1 MNRVAD
7 DDRIAVIGMACRLPG
22 APDVESYWSNL
33 LTNTVSLTELSDD
46 TLRNAGVPE
55 SAIADPNYVK
65 RAPLLDDVAGF
76 DAGLFGFTPREAE
89 LRDPQQRIFLEV
101 AYGALEDAGVRTDGP
116 TSVGVFAGGATNRY
130 AELNVRRNAAAV
142 RNYGEVGIQAGNHND
157 YIATIVS
164 YKLDLRGPAFTVA
177 TACSTSLVALHL
189 ACQALRNGECDVAVA
204 GGVQLEL
211 PHGGGHRWVDGGIF
225 SRDGRCRPFDAAADG
240 TIFGDGAGA
249 VVLKPLADA
258 LRDGDRVLATIRGS
272 AVNNDGNRKAGFAAP
287 SAEGQFAAVYEALAV
302 SGVAADQVGYLEA
315 HGTGTAIGDPIEV
328 QALSRAYRAHT
339 DRTGYCLLSSAKG
352 NIGHLGPAS
361 GIAGFIKAVLAVN
374 RGIAPGT
381 ANFTEANPLM
391 ELERTPFTVRSQ
403 AGPWPIEG
411 PRIAGVSSFGIGGT
425 NAHVL
430 IEQPPAAAPV
440 APRPQ
445 RRRTV
450 VLPLAAASTASLRG
464 MAERLSAHL
473 AEEEADLHQVAR
485 TLQRRPLRHRH
496 RLAVVGEDGAT
507 LADALAELATRG
519 QEPGTPATGAVF
531 MFPGQGTQ
539 HPAMAA
545 ELYAHEPVFRA
556 EFDRCLEHFGPAV
569 ADALRA
575 VLLEGAP
582 DGAARLR
589 DTALT
594 QPALFAVEWSLAR
607 LWASW
612 GVRPVAMIG
621 HSVGEIT
628 AAALAGVFE
637 LADAA
642 RLVVRRGELLAAAPA
657 GRMVALAMPAA
668 EAAPL
673 LEGRDVWLSADN
685 GERSCTVGGSVEAVE
700 ELTALLTALGRRWV
714 ALDVERAFHTPA
726 TDRAAE
732 ELAAFVGQLTRN
744 RPAVRWVSNVTGDWI
759 DDEQAT
765 DPQYWAEQLRSPVRF
780 REGAERAAAVEGAVL
795 LEVGPGQALTQLVR
809 RVRTAAG
816 HRPLPS
822 LPPSGE
828 DVPAAAVLY
837 RAVAALWQAGL
848 DVDWRALLQHE
859 EITPVAV
866 PGYVFDRGRYWISPD
881 PKPAA
886 QAPAPSA
893 GPRTAEEAPA
903 ENDRITVPGWVQAQP
918 AEARPLP
925 ADRRWLV
932 LADDAGQAAPVLDR
946 LAAAG
951 ITADL
956 VKADDVEP
964 KRLSAALRPHLRDH
978 REPLEILHLWLTGPA
993 PEGAGAGGAARHWL
1007 DRGFRATQ
1015 RIVQDVAR
1023 HCPDRPVRI
1032 TVLADQLW
1040 DVSGTEPVEPA
1051 KAPVAALLHSAVR
1064 EHEQL
1069 RARVVDAPAEALSGE
1084 DRVAAEALRAL
1095 LDGDD
1100 GTEFTRV
1107 ALRGR
1112 RLWHPAFHSVP
1123 EPAAPAGG
1131 TALADVGDGAWLITG
1146 GFGALGLV
1154 AAERLA
1160 ARGAGGI
1167 ALLGRSGLPDR
1178 AQWTDAGALTEGQR
1192 AAVDAVR
1199 RIEATG
1205 CRVLPLAADV
1215 ADRASLTAAVEQAR
1229 SALGPIRGVIHAAGL
1244 AGGGM
1249 LAVKDAGAA
1258 EQVLRPKV
1266 NGTLLLDEVLGD
1278 EPRTFVLYSSV
1289 AAVTGQFGLSDYG
1302 AANAFLDAFAHD
1314 RSRRR
1319 PGRTLSV
1326 NWPSW
1331 DGAGMAVEAAA
1342 RHSRFHVDRP
1352 NREPELTAAPAEG
1365 EGRAFTVRLAPDV
1378 WMVDEHRMDE
1388 TPVLPGTGYLELVL
1402 RAVRT
1407 FHPGPVRLADVA
1419 FTAPLAIA
1427 EPLDLTIAFEPARAG
1442 WRFRVQSRADG
1453 ARTAVQHAGGTVT
1466 PYEDTAPRHDLVAL
1480 RAAHTVPLAG
1490 PRLNDGSGLM
1500 TVGARWHC
1508 VERVSGGTDTVLAEL
1523 ALPAA
1528 HRGDTAANLLH
1539 PALLDCATSFLL
1551 PLPEGVNALPF
1562 SYRELVVRGPLPA
1575 RVTALVRPWAEQPKG
1590 AVVRDIALIDEG
1602 GREVVTVTG
1611 FTLWHVD
1618 RATVAGNIRSAGD
1631 AARSAPLS
1639 SSGVTQDSFLGVAA
1653 GAALLE
1659 AFLATDLGP
1668 QVVVAPEG
1676 LREKL
1681 RRTSRFTAAAVRSA
1695 GGGTA
1700 AHDTAAQGTGAQG
1713 TAAQGTGAQGTG
1725 AADAAV
1731 QAGAPAAG
1739 SGRGGLDE
1747 RITGLWA
1754 EILGTEGGPDDDF
1767 FESGGDSLAAVQ
1779 LVDRIRGELDV
1790 ELPISALFDHPTLS
1804 ELVAA
1809 VGSRG

>member
-33 LTNTVSLTELSDD
+33 LTGTVSLTELSDD
-46 TLRNAGVPE
+46 TLRNAGVAE
-55 SAIADPNYVK
+55 SAIADPHHVK

-76 DAGLFGFTPREAE
+76 DARLFGFTPREAE

-211 PHGGGHRWVDGGIF
+211 PHGAGHRWVDGGIF

-302 SGVAADQVGYLEA
+302 SGVAAEQVGYLEA

-391 ELERTPFTVRSQ
+391 ELASTPFTVRSQ
-403 AGPWPIEG
+403 AGSWPIEG

-430 IEQPPAAAPV
+430 VEQPPAETAGGPSPA
-440 APRPQ
+440 
-445 RRRTV
+445 RRRTA
-450 VLPLAAASTASLRG
+450 VLPLAAASAPSLRG
-464 MAERLSAHL
+464 MAEKLSAHL
-473 AEEEADLHQVAR
+473 AEEDTDLHRAAR

-496 RLAVVGEDGAT
+496 RIAVVGEDAAT
-507 LADALAELATRG
+507 LSDALADLAARG
-519 QEPGTPATGAVF
+519 GNPGTPATGAVF
-531 MFPGQGTQ
+531 LFPGQGTQ

-556 EFDRCLEHFGPAV
+556 ELDRCLEHFGATV

-575 VLLEGAP
+575 ALLRDAP
-582 DGAARLR
+582 DAADRLR

-594 QPALFAVEWSLAR
+594 QPALFAVEWALAR

-685 GERSCTVGGSVEAVE
+685 GERSCTVGGPVEAVE
-700 ELTALLTALGRRWV
+700 ELTAVLTALGRRWV

-726 TDRAAE
+726 TERAAE
-732 ELAAFVGQLTRN
+732 ELAAFVGELTLKQ
-744 RPAVRWVSNVTGDWI
+744 PSVRWVSNVTGDWI
-759 DDEQAT
+759 TDRQAT
-765 DPQYWAEQLRSPVRF
+765 DPQYWADHLRSPVRF
-780 REGAERAAAVEGAVL
+780 REGAARAAEVEGAVL

-816 HRPLPS
+816 HRPLAS
-822 LPPSGE
+822 LPPAGDDTS
-828 DVPAAAVLY
+828 ATTVLY

-848 DVDWRALLQHE
+848 DVDWRALLEHE
-859 EITPVAV
+859 QLTPVPL
-866 PGYVFDRGRYWISPD
+866 PGYAFDRERYWISPD
-881 PKPAA
+881 PQTAA
-886 QAPAPSA
+886 QAPAARPQA
-893 GPRTAEEAPA
+893 AQEPRPAAED
-903 ENDRITVPGWVQAQP
+903 DRITVPGWTSARP
-918 AEARPLP
+918 AEAEPVP
-925 ADRRWLV
+925 AGRRWLV
-932 LADDAGQAAPVLDR
+932 LADDAGQAAPLLDR

-951 ITADL
+951 IAADL

-964 KRLSAALRPHLRDH
+964 KRLGAALLPHLRDH
-978 REPLEILHLWLTGPA
+978 HEPLEIVHLWLTGPG
-993 PEGAGAGGAARHWL
+993 PDGAGAGRTARHWL

-1015 RIVQDVAR
+1015 RIVQDLTR

-1032 TVLADQLW
+1032 TVLADRLW
-1040 DVSGTEPVEPA
+1040 DVSGSEPVEPA
-1051 KAPVAALLHSAVR
+1051 KSPVAALLHSAVR
-1064 EHEQL
+1064 EHEHL
-1069 RARVVDAPAEALSGE
+1069 RARVVDAPADALSGT
-1084 DRVAAEALRAL
+1084 DRTTAEALWAL
-1095 LDGDD
+1095 LGGDDGDD
-1100 GTEFTRV
+1100 FTRI

-1112 RLWHPAFHSVP
+1112 RHWHPAFHSVP
-1123 EPAAPAGG
+1123 EPAVPSAPG
-1131 TALADVGDGAWLITG
+1131 ALADAVDGTWLITG

-1160 ARGAGGI
+1160 ARGATGI
-1167 ALLGRSGLPDR
+1167 ALLGRSGLPERGRWD
-1178 AQWTDAGALTEGQR
+1178 DPALGEGPR
-1192 AAVDAVR
+1192 AAVEAVR
-1199 RIEATG
+1199 RMESAG

-1215 ADRASLTAAVEQAR
+1215 ADRASLTGAVQRVRAD
-1229 SALGPIRGVIHAAGL
+1229 LGPIRGVIHAAGL

-1249 LAVKDAGAA
+1249 LAVKDAAVA

-1266 NGTLLLDEVLGD
+1266 NGTLLLDEILGD

-1302 AANAFLDAFAHD
+1302 AANAFLDAFAHE

-1342 RHSRFHVDRP
+1342 KHSRFHAERP
-1352 NREPELTAAPAEG
+1352 NREPELVAAPAG
-1365 EGRAFTVRLAPDV
+1365 GAGHAFTVRLAPDV
-1378 WMVDEHRMDE
+1378 WMVDEHRMGE

-1407 FHPGPVRLADVA
+1407 FHTGPVRLADVA

-1427 EPLDLTIAFEPARAG
+1427 GPLDLTITFEPDRSG
-1442 WRFRVQSRADG
+1442 WRFRVESRAEG
-1453 ARTAVQHAGGTVT
+1453 ARAAVQHAGGSVT
-1466 PYEDTAPRHDLVAL
+1466 PYEDTAPRHDLAAL

-1500 TVGARWHC
+1500 TVGARWHT
-1508 VERVSGGTDTVLAEL
+1508 VERVSGGTDSVLAEL

-1528 HRGDTAANLLH
+1528 HRGDAAANLLH

-1562 SYRELVVRGPLPA
+1562 SYRAVVVRGPLPA
-1575 RVTALVRPWAEQPKG
+1575 RVTALVRPWPEQPKG
-1590 AVVRDIALIDEG
+1590 AVVRDISLIDEA
-1602 GREVVTVTG
+1602 GREVVTISG
-1611 FTLWHVD
+1611 FTLLHVD
-1618 RATVAGNIRSAGD
+1618 RATVAGNVRPGGD
-1631 AARSAPLS
+1631 AERTAPLR
-1639 SSGVTQDSFLGVAA
+1639 SSGAVQDSFLGVEA

-1659 AFLATDLGP
+1659 ALLATDLGP

-1681 RRTSRFTAAAVRSA
+1681 RRTGRFTAASVRSSGTGA
-1695 GGGTA
+1695 GAVGTAGEPTGGTA
-1700 AHDTAAQGTGAQG
+1700 AGAAAG
-1713 TAAQGTGAQGTG
+1713 TATPPRAEGRAGGG
-1725 AADAAV
+1725 IAD
-1731 QAGAPAAG
+1731 
-1739 SGRGGLDE
+1739 RIGGLW
-1747 RITGLWA
+1747 T
-1754 EILGTEGGPDDDF
+1754 EILGTEAGPDDDF

-1779 LVDRIRGELDV
+1779 LVDRIRGELAV

-1809 VGSRG
+1809 VGSKG

>member
-33 LTNTVSLTELSDD
+33 LTNTVSLTDLSDD

-55 SAIADPNYVK
+55 AAIADPHYVK

-302 SGVAADQVGYLEA
+302 AGVDADQVGYLEA

-328 QALSRAYRAHT
+328 QALSRAYRTYT

-430 IEQPPAAAPV
+430 VEQPPAAEPAE
-440 APRPQ
+440 PRPQ
-445 RRRTV
+445 SRRTV
-450 VLPLAAASTASLRG
+450 VLPLAAASAASLRG
-464 MAERLSAHL
+464 MADRLSARL
-473 AEEEADLHQVAR
+473 AEEDADLHRTAR

-507 LADALAELATRG
+507 LADALADLSARG
-519 QEPGTPATGAVF
+519 QHPGTPATGAVF

-545 ELYAHEPVFRA
+545 ELFSHEPVFRA
-556 EFDRCLEHFGPAV
+556 EFDRCLENFGADV

-575 VLLEGAP
+575 ALLQGAP
-582 DGAARLR
+582 DAAARLR

-642 RLVVRRGELLAAAPA
+642 RLVVRRGELLAAAPV
-657 GRMVALAMPAA
+657 GRMIAPAMSAA
-668 EAAPL
+668 EVAPL

-685 GERSCTVGGSVEAVE
+685 GERSCTVGGPVEAVE

-732 ELAAFVGQLTRN
+732 ELADFVGQLTLT
-744 RPAVRWVSNVTGDWI
+744 RPTVQWVSNVTGDWI
-759 DDEQAT
+759 TDEQAT
-765 DPQYWAEQLRSPVRF
+765 DPRYWADHLRSTVRF
-780 REGAERAAAVEGAVL
+780 REGVERVAQVEGAVL

-809 RVRTAAG
+809 RVRTAVG
-816 HRPLPS
+816 HRPLAS
-822 LPPSGE
+822 LPPAGE
-828 DVPAAAVLY
+828 DIPAASVLY

-848 DVDWRALLQHE
+848 DVDWRALLEHE
-859 EITPVAV
+859 RITPVAL
-866 PGYVFDRGRYWISPD
+866 PGYAFDRERYWISPD
-881 PKPAA
+881 PKPADP
-886 QAPAPSA
+886 APAARPQA
-893 GPRTAEEAPA
+893 AEEAPSAA
-903 ENDRITVPGWVQAQP
+903 EDDRITVPGWVL
-918 AEARPLP
+918 ARPGQP
-925 ADRRWLV
+925 QGESADRRWLV
-932 LADDAGQAAPVLDR
+932 LADDAGQAAPLLDR

-951 ITADL
+951 AAAEL

-978 REPLEILHLWLTGPA
+978 REPLEIVNLWLTGPT
-993 PEGAGAGGAARHWL
+993 PDGAGPGRAAKHWL

-1015 RIVQDVAR
+1015 RIVQEVAR
-1023 HCPDRPVRI
+1023 HCPDRPVRV
-1032 TVLADQLW
+1032 TVLADRLW
-1040 DVSGTEPVEPA
+1040 DVSGSEPVEPA
-1051 KAPVAALLHSAVR
+1051 KAPVTALLHSAVR
-1064 EHEQL
+1064 ENEQL
-1069 RARVVDAPAEALSGE
+1069 RARVVDAPAAALDGA
-1084 DRVAAEALRAL
+1084 DRTMAEALWAL
-1095 LDGDD
+1095 LSGDD
-1100 GTEFTRV
+1100 DAEFSRV
-1107 ALRGR
+1107 ALRGHR
-1112 RLWHPAFHSVP
+1112 HWHPAFHSVP
-1123 EPAAPAGG
+1123 EPAAPAGPE
-1131 TALADVGDGAWLITG
+1131 ALAAAVDGAWLITG
-1146 GFGALGLV
+1146 GLGALGLV
-1154 AAERLA
+1154 AAERLV
-1160 ARGAGGI
+1160 ARGATRI
-1167 ALLGRSGLPDR
+1167 ALLGRSGLPAR
-1178 AQWTDAGALTEGQR
+1178 ARWDDPEALTGGVR

-1199 RIEATG
+1199 RMESAG
-1205 CRVLPLAADV
+1205 CSVLPLAADV
-1215 ADRASLTAAVEQAR
+1215 ADRGSLTAAVERAR
-1229 SALGPIRGVIHAAGL
+1229 EALGPIRGVIHAAGL

-1249 LAVKDAGAA
+1249 LAVKDAAAA

-1266 NGTLLLDEVLGD
+1266 NGTLLLDEILGD

-1302 AANAFLDAFAHD
+1302 AANAFLDAFARE

-1342 RHSRFHVDRP
+1342 RHSRFHADRP
-1352 NREPELTAAPAEG
+1352 NREPELVAAPAG
-1365 EGRAFTVRLAPDV
+1365 GAGSAFTVKLAPDV
-1378 WMVDEHRMDE
+1378 WMVDEHRMGE

-1427 EPLDLTIAFEPARAG
+1427 GPLDLTVTFEPDRSG
-1442 WRFRVQSRADG
+1442 WRFRVESRAEG
-1453 ARTAVQHAGGTVT
+1453 SRAAVQHAGGTVT
-1466 PYEDTAPRHDLVAL
+1466 PHEDAAPRHDLAAL

-1500 TVGARWHC
+1500 TVGARWHT
-1508 VERVSGGTDTVLAEL
+1508 VERVSGGTDSVLAEL

-1539 PALLDCATSFLL
+1539 PALLDCATSFVL

-1562 SYRELVVRGPLPA
+1562 SYRALVVRGPLPA
-1575 RVTALVRPWAEQPKG
+1575 RVTALVRPWPEQPKG

-1611 FTLWHVD
+1611 FTLLHVD
-1618 RATVAGNIRSAGD
+1618 RATVTGNVRSAGE
-1631 AARSAPLS
+1631 AVRSAPLS
-1639 SSGVTQDSFLGVAA
+1639 SSGVAQDSFLGVEA

-1659 AFLATDLGP
+1659 AFLTTDLGP

-1676 LREKL
+1676 LAEKL
-1681 RRTSRFTAAAVRSA
+1681 RRTGRFTAAAVRSA
-1695 GGGTA
+1695 NGGSVAEPAAPRAVEAVGVPAAAPAGAGGG
-1700 AHDTAAQGTGAQG
+1700 DGL
-1713 TAAQGTGAQGTG
+1713 
-1725 AADAAV
+1725 ADLV
-1731 QAGAPAAG
+1731 
-1739 SGRGGLDE
+1739 
-1747 RITGLWA
+1747 TGLWT
-1754 EILGTEGGPDDDF
+1754 EILGTEAGPDDDF

-1779 LVDRIRGELDV
+1779 LVDRIRGELAV

-1809 VGSRG
+1809 VGSKG